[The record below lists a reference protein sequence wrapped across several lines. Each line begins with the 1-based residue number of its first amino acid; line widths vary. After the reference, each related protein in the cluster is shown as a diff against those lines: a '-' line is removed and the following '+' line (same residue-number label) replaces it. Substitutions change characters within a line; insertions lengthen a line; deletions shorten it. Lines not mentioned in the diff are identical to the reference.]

1 MTPELLTGVLRAV
14 LAAIGGS
21 LVSQGYV
28 TEDQVN
34 QITGALVVV
43 AVAGWSVYSNYKQ
56 AKAAEKSASK
66 LTAEDRSS
74 QAEYEK
80 YQP

>member
-28 TEDQVN
+28 TEDQMN
-34 QITGALVVV
+34 QIAGALVVIF
-43 AVAGWSVYSNYKQ
+43 VAGWSVYSKLQ
-56 AKAAEKSASK
+56 AKKKAADK
-66 LTAEDRSS
+66 
-74 QAEYEK
+74 
-80 YQP
+80 